1 MRIRIIAILSANR
14 YLLPADAL
22 QARRL
27 PQKYRPDAFREQ
39 ADLSLHQDS
48 SLLSLLAERRDSSDT
63 VYSVEATVE
72 TSEFIKGL
80 VRYGLEDEWIVYELQ
95 EKQKSG
101 IAFSELFRSDNWKI
115 YKQHILSSDTICR
128 IYRRKEV

>member
-1 MRIRIIAILSANR
+1 MRIRIIAILSADG
-14 YLLPADAL
+14 YLLPADVL
-22 QARRL
+22 QARKL

-63 VYSVEATVE
+63 VYSVNATVE

-80 VRYGLEDEWIVYELQ
+80 VQYGLEDEWIVYELQ
-95 EKQKSG
+95 KKQKSG
-101 IAFSELFRSDNWKI
+101 IAFSELFRPDNWKI
-115 YKQHILSSDTICR
+115 YEQQILSSDTICR

>member
-1 MRIRIIAILSANR
+1 MRIRIIAILSADG
-14 YLLPADAL
+14 YLLPADVL
-22 QARRL
+22 QARKL

-63 VYSVEATVE
+63 IYSVDATVE

-128 IYRRKEV
+128 IYRRKEI

>member
-1 MRIRIIAILSANR
+1 MKIRIIAILSADG
-14 YLLPADAL
+14 YLVPADVL

-39 ADLSLHQDS
+39 ADLSLHRDS

-63 VYSVEATVE
+63 VYSVDATVE